1 MIRNWSAVCL
11 IIVSFFRIGV
21 SEGVPRIGIV
31 GAGVGGTSAAY
42 FLRELFG
49 DSAQIDVFER
59 KVVGGR
65 LAVINIDDHYYNVGG
80 SIIHPQNMYMVNFT
94 NMLGLGMN
102 TDSDS
107 DTFGLFNGD
116 EMLFSTSDWS
126 VISLM
131 KLVWRYGLDIINIRN
146 WVQEKVLK
154 PMQKLYQI
162 QADGHAF
169 STVEDLLNSMDETL
183 VSWTKKSIKTLLK
196 EEGFSDKFI
205 EEIVMG
211 AMRINYGQTTD
222 VHGLVGAVSMAGIE
236 PGLWNVIG
244 GNQKVP
250 QGLLEKSKAN
260 LIHGVVRTVTL
271 LSDDTPMY
279 TIHYTIPSDQEKLE
293 IKEYDIVI
301 LATPIYKGIANIEFS
316 NFQKEIEPIDYDFH
330 LTVAT
335 FVEGQPNATFFGYDD
350 VNDLPQDIITINDK
364 LFFNSLSKQN
374 PVEPCKEELKNDKTV
389 YKLFSNRVPTK
400 DEINQICPKQNDLRM
415 INWMAYPNYT
425 SSINLPSFIL
435 NERLYH
441 ISGIE
446 MAASAIEMSIVSAK
460 NVALL
465 ASYHWNGQYDKIDEL
480 SAELER
486 ESRMEKTE
494 L

>member
-1 MIRNWSAVCL
+1 MIRNWSLVCL
-11 IIVSFFRIGV
+11 IFVGFFRIGD

-49 DSAQIDVFER
+49 DSAQIDIFER
-59 KVVGGR
+59 KAVGGR
-65 LAVINIDDHYYNVGG
+65 LAVINIDDHYYNAGG

-94 NMLGLGMN
+94 NMLGLGMD
-102 TDSDS
+102 TKPGSG
-107 DTFGLFNGD
+107 TFGLFNGD

-126 VISLM
+126 VITLM
-131 KLVWRYGLDIINIRN
+131 KLVWRYGLDIINIGN
-146 WVQEKVLK
+146 WVKEKVLK
-154 PMQKLYQI
+154 PMQKFYQI

-169 STVEDLLNSMDETL
+169 STVEELLSAMDETL
-183 VSWTKKSIKTLLK
+183 VSWTKKSIRTLLK

-205 EEIVMG
+205 DEIVM
-211 AMRINYGQTTD
+211 AALRVNYGQTTD

-260 LIHGVVRTVTL
+260 LIHGAVRTVTV

-279 TIHYTIPSDQEKLE
+279 TIHYTTSTDQEKLE
-293 IKEYDIVI
+293 MKEYDIVV
-301 LATPIYKGIANIEFS
+301 LATPIYKGITNIEFS

-335 FVEGQPNATFFGYDD
+335 FIQGQPNATFFGYDN
-350 VNDLPQDIITINDK
+350 VNNLPDDILTINDK
-364 LFFNSLSKQN
+364 PFFNAFSKQK
-374 PVEPCKEELKNDKTV
+374 PVEPCKEELKNDKAV
-389 YKLFSNRVPTK
+389 YKLFSNKVPTE
-400 DEINQICPKQNDLRM
+400 DEINHICPKQNDLRL
-415 INWMAYPNYT
+415 INWMAYPNYP

-441 ISGIE
+441 INGIE
-446 MAASAIEMSIVSAK
+446 MAASAMEMSIISAK

-465 ASYHWNGQYDKIDEL
+465 ASYHWNGQYDKIDEM
-480 SAELER
+480 SAESER
-486 ESRMEKTE
+486 ESRTEKTE